1 MYVDPGINTSASNL
15 KWVLP
20 YCKPDLPRVVGALL
34 LFIANNTMALTIPI
48 LSGIIVDRVIVGGHV
63 DELPRLC
70 GLMILMTIIRVGARY
85 GYQMWMERFGQNSVY
100 RLVSDEYEKLHELDF
115 TYFNHTRTGDI
126 MSRLTSDTD
135 AIRHCLSWVSYQ
147 IADCVVMFVGALCV
161 MFAIDWRLALVLAC
175 VTPFIFVLTRGL
187 STHAHPLFFA
197 IRNSLASLNSM
208 VEENIEGNRVVKAF
222 VREPYETE
230 KFDEH
235 NDDYMQCN
243 MALAYN
249 SRKYMPWLDGLG
261 FSLQLITLGLGGFL
275 VIKGYMTLGNLVSF
289 NSFLWM
295 IDGPVRQSG
304 WLIND
309 WQRFNASCIKIR
321 KLLTEQP
328 RIVEKPDAVEAV
340 KQAVTIVEQVKHD
353 DEATGATGAPVASG
367 TSGAQQ
373 STERKSCPL
382 HIKGDIR
389 FDHVS
394 FAFPDDPET
403 PILKDLDFTVPAGSK
418 LGILGE
424 TGAGKSTLV
433 SLISRFYDPTVGH
446 VLIDGIDARDWPLTT
461 LRSQVCIVAQDTFL
475 FSDTI
480 GGNISTN
487 AGGMRTVKYG
497 VTRDY
502 VRGLEVVLADGT
514 VMQVGGKQVKD
525 ASGISLKHLLIGSE
539 GTLAV
544 ITKCLLRL
552 VPKPEAS
559 LSVLVPYADLKTGI
573 QSVLTIL
580 RANANPT
587 AVEFM
592 ERKVV
597 ALGERF
603 CGVSYPRPDAGSYIL
618 LTFDGRSEE
627 VTANAARVCSLALQ
641 NGALDFIELSDARQ
655 CADIWRVRGALVKAV
670 EAVSEQEPVDIV
682 VPISRTADFIRF
694 ISDLEARSGMQ
705 MVSFGH
711 AGDGN
716 VHLCVVR
723 GERDEETWQRELHE
737 NMDRAYAEAYRLGGV
752 ASGEH
757 GIGLSK
763 RPYFLRQTAKE
774 NLQAM
779 NAIKTALD
787 PQHIL
792 NNGKSYLTGGNNNA
806 GTF

>member
-48 LSGIIVDRVIVGGHV
+48 LSGIIVDRVIVGGHA

-353 DEATGATGAPVASG
+353 DEATGATGTPVASG
-367 TSGAQQ
+367 TSGTQQ
-373 STERKSCPL
+373 SAERKSCPL

-418 LGILGE
+418 LGIRWPCAHRRHRRTRLAAGHLALAGVHR
-424 TGAGKSTLV
+424 GAGYLPV
-433 SLISRFYDPTVGH
+433 LRHHRRQHRF
-446 VLIDGIDARDWPLTT
+446 W
-461 LRSQVCIVAQDTFL
+461 C
-475 FSDTI
+475 
-480 GGNISTN
+480 
-487 AGGMRTVKYG
+487 
-497 VTRDY
+497 
-502 VRGLEVVLADGT
+502 
-514 VMQVGGKQVKD
+514 
-525 ASGISLKHLLIGSE
+525 
-539 GTLAV
+539 
-544 ITKCLLRL
+544 
-552 VPKPEAS
+552 
-559 LSVLVPYADLKTGI
+559 
-573 QSVLTIL
+573 
-580 RANANPT
+580 
-587 AVEFM
+587 
-592 ERKVV
+592 
-597 ALGERF
+597 
-603 CGVSYPRPDAGSYIL
+603 
-618 LTFDGRSEE
+618 
-627 VTANAARVCSLALQ
+627 
-641 NGALDFIELSDARQ
+641 
-655 CADIWRVRGALVKAV
+655 
-670 EAVSEQEPVDIV
+670 
-682 VPISRTADFIRF
+682 
-694 ISDLEARSGMQ
+694 
-705 MVSFGH
+705 
-711 AGDGN
+711 
-716 VHLCVVR
+716 
-723 GERDEETWQRELHE
+723 QR
-737 NMDRAYAEAYRLGGV
+737 
-752 ASGEH
+752 
-757 GIGLSK
+757 
-763 RPYFLRQTAKE
+763 
-774 NLQAM
+774 
-779 NAIKTALD
+779 
-787 PQHIL
+787 
-792 NNGKSYLTGGNNNA
+792 
-806 GTF
+806 

>member
-1 MYVDPGINTSASNL
+1 
-15 KWVLP
+15 
-20 YCKPDLPRVVGALL
+20 
-34 LFIANNTMALTIPI
+34 
-48 LSGIIVDRVIVGGHV
+48 
-63 DELPRLC
+63 
-70 GLMILMTIIRVGARY
+70 
-85 GYQMWMERFGQNSVY
+85 MERFGQNSVY

-309 WQRFNASCIKIR
+309 WRR
-321 KLLTEQP
+321 
-328 RIVEKPDAVEAV
+328 
-340 KQAVTIVEQVKHD
+340 
-353 DEATGATGAPVASG
+353 
-367 TSGAQQ
+367 
-373 STERKSCPL
+373 
-382 HIKGDIR
+382 
-389 FDHVS
+389 
-394 FAFPDDPET
+394 
-403 PILKDLDFTVPAGSK
+403 FTVPAGSK

-480 GGNISTN
+480 GGNIGFGASDDSDDRYIQKMAQI
-487 AGGMRTVKYG
+487 AGADNFIRSMPQGYDTVVGERG
-497 VTRDY
+497 V
-502 VRGLEVVLADGT
+502 GLSGGQKQRLSLARALADNPSILIMDDT
-514 VMQVGGKQVKD
+514 TSAVDMETEAEIQKHLKEMDGGKTIVAIAHRISSVKD
-525 ASGISLKHLLIGSE
+525 
-539 GTLAV
+539 
-544 ITKCLLRL
+544 
-552 VPKPEAS
+552 
-559 LSVLVPYADLKTGI
+559 
-573 QSVLTIL
+573 
-580 RANANPT
+580 
-587 AVEFM
+587 
-592 ERKVV
+592 
-597 ALGERF
+597 
-603 CGVSYPRPDAGSYIL
+603 
-618 LTFDGRSEE
+618 
-627 VTANAARVCSLALQ
+627 
-641 NGALDFIELSDARQ
+641 
-655 CADIWRVRGALVKAV
+655 
-670 EAVSEQEPVDIV
+670 
-682 VPISRTADFIRF
+682 
-694 ISDLEARSGMQ
+694 SDLILVLEHGRIVERGT
-705 MVSFGH
+705 H
-711 AGDGN
+711 A
-716 VHLCVVR
+716 
-723 GERDEETWQRELHE
+723 ELVAAHGRYW
-737 NMDRAYAEAYRLGGV
+737 DIYHKQLGLQSGV
-752 ASGEH
+752 AQG
-757 GIGLSK
+757 
-763 RPYFLRQTAKE
+763 F
-774 NLQAM
+774 
-779 NAIKTALD
+779 
-787 PQHIL
+787 
-792 NNGKSYLTGGNNNA
+792 
-806 GTF
+806 